1 MDAYVISLVAPHAV
15 GRAAG
20 GGGARGRARDHQ
32 HVDDE
37 ECSVDIDGQRLAAL
51 PPAGPWQIRTSPG
64 MTSLALLE
72 GDSLYHHFRDR
83 LL

>member
-1 MDAYVISLVAPHAV
+1 LDGDGLRLRPL
-15 GRAAG
+15 AAG
-20 GGGARGRARDHQ
+20 AVVRVETCPQ
-32 HVDDE
+32 
-37 ECSVDIDGQRLAAL
+37 
-51 PPAGPWQIRTSPG
+51 